1 MNREQ
6 QGNHQA
12 EAYPLRRVVLGY
24 LLGTGVVCGAVYA
37 LLLGIWQTGWRE
49 PVLILMSLLNLHT
62 IWQVVLLAANGV
74 VFALPASLLTAGM
87 ALGCRPYLRPFW
99 LLCSALLAALGAAGP
114 CLLLNLPHPPAWTL
128 PGWPEPVFGDAPPW
142 YLLAAAGGISGWLM
156 AYWWLPYA
164 EDEQSV

>member
-1 MNREQ
+1 MSC
-6 QGNHQA
+6 
-12 EAYPLRRVVLGY
+12 
-24 LLGTGVVCGAVYA
+24 GTGDEGFCECGAA
-37 LLLGIWQTGWRE
+37 LVPSRYWI
-49 PVLILMSLLNLHT
+49 HDDDA
-62 IWQVVLLAANGV
+62 LAA
-74 VFALPASLLTAGM
+74 TAGM